1 MQIAVGGVSR
11 LERHFFAFVHLDSGR
26 DVRMPAVVSSLRLLA
41 QWSTAVDRDGL
52 HGCPPTVTFWP
63 TSRLKKTVAHAA
75 VTCPAS
81 APPRARVAVVGVRLD
96 SAAKPS
102 LYLTRLYSAQPKR
115 ESGLAVVFGTLSAH
129 KSHEREDRPAPI
141 APAMSA

>member
-26 DVRMPAVVSSLRLLA
+26 DVGMPAVVSSLRLLA

-63 TSRLKKTVAHAA
+63 TSRLKKQLR
-75 VTCPAS
+75 S
-81 APPRARVAVVGVRLD
+81 I
-96 SAAKPS
+96 
-102 LYLTRLYSAQPKR
+102 
-115 ESGLAVVFGTLSAH
+115 TLSIDRLLELRPRRRH
-129 KSHEREDRPAPI
+129 LPGVCSHPVPALRSSALDWI
-141 APAMSA
+141 APLNPPST